1 MRKIIFFLLF
11 VNFCYSQNVKLSI
24 SKIDS
29 ITSKMNSIQIQAEG
43 SAKRKNGFV
52 DFIFVT
58 TYFNP
63 KDSISK
69 KIIKGEFFEEEKQV
83 NDYTIGYKYSYYYY
97 NDKPFYL
104 KLIIYKVLPNTSE
117 RETIFIELNKK
128 ELQSS
133 REIDNKFKLKL
144 RKRIKTIN
152 KALLHYHY
160 PNEN

>member
-1 MRKIIFFLLF
+1 MKKIIFFLLF
-11 VNFCYSQNVKLSI
+11 INFCFSQNERLSI

-29 ITSKMNSIQIQAEG
+29 ITSKPKYVQIQAEG
-43 SAKRKNGFV
+43 NAKRENGQL

-97 NDKPFYL
+97 DDKPFYL
-104 KLIIYKVLPNTSE
+104 KLIIYKVLPNSTE
-117 RETIFIELNKK
+117 RDTITIELDKK
-128 ELQSS
+128 ELKSN
-133 REIDNKFKLKL
+133 REIENKFKLKL

>member
-1 MRKIIFFLLF
+1 
-11 VNFCYSQNVKLSI
+11 
-24 SKIDS
+24 
-29 ITSKMNSIQIQAEG
+29 MNSIQIQAEG

-104 KLIIYKVLPNTSE
+104 KLIIYKVLQNTGE
-117 RETIFIELNKK
+117 RETIF
-128 ELQSS
+128 
-133 REIDNKFKLKL
+133 FKLKKKNL
-144 RKRIKTIN
+144 KMRKKKT
-152 KALLHYHY
+152 KK
-160 PNEN
+160 

>member
-1 MRKIIFFLLF
+1 MKKIIFFLLF
-11 VNFCYSQNVKLSI
+11 VNFGFSQNERLSI
-24 SKIDS
+24 TEIDS
-29 ITSKMNSIQIQAEG
+29 IISKPNCIQIQAEG
-43 SAKRKNGFV
+43 NTKRKNGLV

-69 KIIKGEFFEEEKQV
+69 KIIKGELFEEEKQV
-83 NDYTIGYKYSYYYY
+83 NDYTIGYKYSYYYF

-104 KLIIYKVLPNTSE
+104 KLIIYKVLPNSTE
-117 RETIFIELNKK
+117 RDTITIELDKK